1 MDLRPTHQFDPWSA
15 DAARLGGAGLNFDD
29 IDFNDPESVFRAL
42 GGGGLGGL
50 PIPKAESPD
59 SVRREAKER
68 RDSIFAS
75 YAKLHD
81 ILERHEDP
89 IQKRWAKKK
98 KAQRLQILLKAW
110 PNMAPNHR
118 PDFEAF
124 LKESEQQ
131 RMRGTKYR
139 DWFIWPYINQ
149 EDLSRPRLLPLLL
162 NSRGRHHPCT
172 FAGIDA
178 TNTKFAFVTKA
189 VVPIFLNEYT
199 MILNGVDEKQ
209 PDDYGKLLSWDEHPS
224 NFELAMSQ
232 RQFLPGEG
240 LLVLEVQDRLLSF
253 LVKCCTEILHEIP
266 EDQLLSSKYPVQPE
280 PHMKEESE
288 TTGFDSL
295 AVLAAEAPY
304 RVPAKLDFG
313 RIESLLGAQAAA
325 CEDHLW
331 SLREDP
337 NYFVDKAL
345 ELEEHR
351 IETLK
356 DYRGRPHPV
365 SQNEAIFWSRIL
377 GSLVN
382 SAYMEVEVYN
392 ELHRQ
397 AKELKALQE
406 KYANVISVKDDL
418 PKEYLKA
425 LLKFRFYLNQATKGV
440 LGQLKQSALS
450 SPPMR
455 NLAVRNYPSQSF
467 EESMR
472 DLQTDKIAAA
482 INSRHKMTPVEKRLM
497 WLLRTLWEDGMDL
510 FLASQPIIV
519 DELERLLE
527 TEKEASNLISS
538 YVAGLIGQ
546 LSIITQCMKQ
556 LDCYQPWARSFE
568 TLNIDYEDAIK
579 ESFAETSK
587 PWAAI
592 LRATSERGGWFSSL
606 VRLGKPTGKR
616 FFYPI
621 DKRRTKE
628 NVEAL
633 RSAESN
639 LDEFWKGVDRIMYK
653 HANNLEN
660 TFVRRL
666 LTQSRSLQRTPEW
679 VEPSAPTTSEK
690 GAKPAV
696 ADVDD
701 LIIPFSS
708 FFFGLPASPQSEALP
723 APKTKVKTR
732 GTAATPTEPAA
743 TEQPPTSDTTG
754 HKQPT
759 FTVDAKSIKVFR
771 TLFYNPIVTSS
782 PGEIPW
788 NDFLHAMTSTGFMA
802 EKLYGSVWQFRP
814 TNLDVE
820 RAIQFHE
827 PHPKGKLTFMMAR
840 RIGRRLNRAYGWM
853 GSMFVP
859 EK

>member
-1 MDLRPTHQFDPWSA
+1 
-15 DAARLGGAGLNFDD
+15 
-29 IDFNDPESVFRAL
+29 
-42 GGGGLGGL
+42 
-50 PIPKAESPD
+50 
-59 SVRREAKER
+59 
-68 RDSIFAS
+68 
-75 YAKLHD
+75 
-81 ILERHEDP
+81 
-89 IQKRWAKKK
+89 
-98 KAQRLQILLKAW
+98 
-110 PNMAPNHR
+110 MAPNHR

-131 RMRGTKYR
+131 RMMGTKYR

-199 MILNGVDEKQ
+199 MILNGVDEKH
-209 PDDYGKLLSWDEHPS
+209 PDEYGKLLSWDEHPS

-325 CEDHLW
+325 SEDHLW
-331 SLREDP
+331 SLREDS

-345 ELEEHR
+345 ELQEHR
-351 IETLK
+351 PETLK
-356 DYRGRPHPV
+356 DRWGKSYPEV
-365 SQNEAIFWSRIL
+365 FWSRIL
-377 GSLVN
+377 SSLVN
-382 SAYMEVEVYN
+382 TAYMEVEVYN

-397 AKELKALQE
+397 AKELQALQE
-406 KYANVISVKDDL
+406 KYAKAISVKDDL

-425 LLKFRFYLNQATKGV
+425 LLKFRFYLYQATKGV
-440 LGQLKQSALS
+440 LGELKQTVMS

-455 NLAVRNYPSQSF
+455 YLSF
-467 EESMR
+467 RAQGSLR
-472 DLQTDKIAAA
+472 DLNEVAVAF
-482 INSRHKMTPVEKRLM
+482 NPNHKMNPVEKRLV

-527 TEKEASNLISS
+527 TEKEASRMISS

-546 LSIITQCMKQ
+546 LSIITQCMRQ

-568 TLNIDYEDAIK
+568 TLDIDHEDSIK
-579 ESFAETSK
+579 AAFAETSK

-592 LRATSERGGWFSSL
+592 VRATSEKQGRFYSL
-606 VRLGKPTGKR
+606 VRLGKPACKR
-616 FFYPI
+616 FFYPV

-633 RSAESN
+633 RSAEGN

-653 HANNLEN
+653 DANNLEN

-679 VEPSAPTTSEK
+679 VEPSVPTADDK
-690 GAKPAV
+690 GAKPTV
-696 ADVDD
+696 ANVDD

-708 FFFGLPASPQSEALP
+708 FFFGLT
-723 APKTKVKTR
+723 APKPEPTPSPKIKVKTR
-732 GTAATPTEPAA
+732 GTTNAPTEPTA
-743 TEQPPTSDTTG
+743 TEQPPTPDLTED
-754 HKQPT
+754 KQPI
-759 FTVDAKSIKVFR
+759 FAVDARSIKVFR
-771 TLFYNPIVTSS
+771 TLFYNPNITSS

-788 NDFLHAMTSTGFMA
+788 NDFLHAITSTGFMA

-853 GSMFVP
+853 GSMFVS

>member
-15 DAARLGGAGLNFDD
+15 DAERFGGSGINFDD
-29 IDFNDPESVFRAL
+29 IDFNDPASIFKAL
-42 GGGGLGGL
+42 GGGGPGGL

-59 SVRREAKER
+59 SVRRTAKNR

-81 ILERHEDP
+81 ILERHEDT

-131 RMRGTKYR
+131 RMMGTKYR

-199 MILNGVDEKQ
+199 MILNGVDEKH

-240 LLVLEVQDRLLSF
+240 LLVLDVQDRLLSF

-266 EDQLLSSKYPVQPE
+266 EDQLLGSKYPVRPE

-345 ELEEHR
+345 ELQEHR
-351 IETLK
+351 LETLK
-356 DYRGRPHPV
+356 DRWGKSYPV
-365 SQNEAIFWSRIL
+365 NDEILWSRIL
-377 GSLVN
+377 SSLVTT
-382 SAYMEVEVYN
+382 AYMEVEIYN

-397 AKELKALQE
+397 AKELQGLQE
-406 KYANVISVKDDL
+406 KYAKVISVKDDL

-425 LLKFRFYLNQATKGV
+425 LLKFRFYLYQATKGV
-440 LGQLKQSALS
+440 LGELKHTAMS

-455 NLAVRNYPSQSF
+455 YLSF
-467 EESMR
+467 RTQGSSR
-472 DLQTDKIAAA
+472 DLNKVAVAF
-482 INSRHKMTPVEKRLM
+482 NPNHKMTPVEKRLV

-510 FLASQPIIV
+510 FLASQPIVV

-527 TEKEASNLISS
+527 TETEASRMISS

-546 LSIITQCMKQ
+546 LSIITQCMRQ

-568 TLNIDYEDAIK
+568 TLNIDYEDGIK
-579 ESFAETSK
+579 AAFAENSK

-592 LRATSERGGWFSSL
+592 LQAASEKQGRFYSL
-606 VRLGKPTGKR
+606 VQLGKPASKR
-616 FFYPI
+616 FFYPV

-628 NVEAL
+628 NVQAL
-633 RSAESN
+633 RSAEDN
-639 LDEFWKGVDRIMYK
+639 LDEFWKAVDQIMYK
-653 HANNLEN
+653 DANNLEN
-660 TFVRRL
+660 TFVRKL

-679 VEPSAPTTSEK
+679 AEPSTPATNEK
-690 GAKPAV
+690 GAKAAV
-696 ADVDD
+696 ANVDD
-701 LIIPFSS
+701 LIIPLSS
-708 FFFGLPASPQSEALP
+708 FFFGLT
-723 APKTKVKTR
+723 APKPEPVPPQKIKVKTR
-732 GTAATPTEPAA
+732 GTTIAPADPTTTGKTPTPD
-743 TEQPPTSDTTG
+743 TSDD
-754 HKQPT
+754 KQPT
-759 FTVDAKSIKVFR
+759 FAVDARSIKVFR
-771 TLFYNPIVTSS
+771 TLFYNPNITSS
-782 PGEIPW
+782 PGEVPW
-788 NDFLHAMTSTGFMA
+788 NDFLHAMTTTGFMA

-827 PHPKGKLTFMMAR
+827 PHPKGKLTFTMAR

>member
-1 MDLRPTHQFDPWSA
+1 MDFRPTHQFDPFAPA
-15 DAARLGGAGLNFDD
+15 DGRHGGSRINFDD
-29 IDFNDPESVFRAL
+29 LDFNDPASIFKAL

-50 PIPKAESPD
+50 PIPEAQSPD
-59 SVRREAKER
+59 SVRRTAKDR
-68 RDSIFAS
+68 RDNIFAS
-75 YAKLHD
+75 YVKLHD
-81 ILERHEDP
+81 ILDRHEDT

-110 PNMAPNHR
+110 PNMAPKHR

-131 RMRGTKYR
+131 RMMGTKYR

-149 EDLSRPRLLPLLL
+149 EDLSHSRLLPLLL

-199 MILNGVDEKQ
+199 MILNGVDEKH

-253 LVKCCTEILHEIP
+253 LVKCCTEILHDIP
-266 EDQLLSSKYPVQPE
+266 EDQLLSSKYSLQPE

-288 TTGFDSL
+288 TTGFESL

-313 RIESLLGAQAAA
+313 RIESLLGAQATA

-345 ELEEHR
+345 ELQEHR

-356 DYRGRPHPV
+356 DGRGRQHPV
-365 SQNEAIFWSRIL
+365 VKNEEVFWTRIL
-377 GSLVN
+377 SSLV
-382 SAYMEVEVYN
+382 SKAYMEVEVYN

-397 AKELKALQE
+397 AQELQVLQE
-406 KYANVISVKDDL
+406 KYAKCISVKDDL

-425 LLKFRFYLNQATKGV
+425 LLKFRFYLSQATKGV
-440 LGQLKQSALS
+440 LGELKQTVMS

-455 NLAVRNYPSQSF
+455 HLSLRTFAGRPFMESLMDLENDKVAVT
-467 EESMR
+467 
-472 DLQTDKIAAA
+472 L
-482 INSRHKMTPVEKRLM
+482 NSRHKMTSVEERLL

-510 FLASQPIIV
+510 FLASQPIVV

-527 TEKEASNLISS
+527 TEKEASRMISS

-546 LSIITQCMKQ
+546 LSIITQCMRQ

-568 TLNIDYEDAIK
+568 TLNIDHEDSIK
-579 ESFAETSK
+579 AAFSETSK

-592 LRATSERGGWFSSL
+592 LRATSEKEGLFTSL
-606 VRLGKPTGKR
+606 VWLGKPTSKN
-616 FFYPI
+616 FFYPV
-621 DKRRTKE
+621 DKRRTKA

-633 RSAESN
+633 RFAESN
-639 LDEFWKGVDRIMYK
+639 LDRFWNGVDRIMYK
-653 HANNLEN
+653 NANNLEN
-660 TFVRRL
+660 TFVRTL

-679 VEPSAPTTSEK
+679 VEPPAPTADDK
-690 GAKPAV
+690 GAKPAI
-696 ADVDD
+696 ASVDD

-708 FFFGLPASPQSEALP
+708 FFFGLKASESEP
-723 APKTKVKTR
+723 APSPKIKVKTR
-732 GTAATPTEPAA
+732 GTTGSPSEPTV
-743 TEQPPTSDTTG
+743 TEKPPTPDVTED
-754 HKQPT
+754 KQPT
-759 FTVDAKSIKVFR
+759 FAVDARSIKVFR
-771 TLFYNPIVTSS
+771 TLFYNPNITSS

-788 NDFLHAMTSTGFMA
+788 NEFLHAMTSTGFMA

-827 PHPKGKLTFMMAR
+827 PHPKGKLTFTMAR

-853 GSMFVP
+853 GSMFVS
-859 EK
+859 KK

>member
-1 MDLRPTHQFDPWSA
+1 MDLRPNHQFDPWSA
-15 DAARLGGAGLNFDD
+15 DAERFDGPGINFDD
-29 IDFNDPESVFRAL
+29 IDFNDPASIFKAL
-42 GGGGLGGL
+42 GGGGPGGL
-50 PIPKAESPD
+50 PIPESQSPD
-59 SVRREAKER
+59 AVRRTAKER

-81 ILERHEDP
+81 ILERHEDT

-131 RMRGTKYR
+131 RMSGTKYK
-139 DWFIWPYINQ
+139 DWFMWPYINQ

-172 FAGIDA
+172 FAAIDA

-189 VVPIFLNEYT
+189 VVPIFLNEHT
-199 MILNGVDEKQ
+199 MILNGVDEKH

-253 LVKCCTEILHEIP
+253 LIKCCTEILHEIP
-266 EDQLLSSKYPVQPE
+266 EDKLLSSSYPVQPE

-325 CEDHLW
+325 SEDHLW

-345 ELEEHR
+345 ELQDHR
-351 IETLK
+351 PETLK
-356 DYRGRPHPV
+356 DRWGKSYPV
-365 SQNEAIFWSRIL
+365 NEEVLWSRIL
-377 GSLVN
+377 STLVKT
-382 SAYMEVEVYN
+382 AYMDVEVYN

-397 AKELKALQE
+397 AQELQGLQE
-406 KYANVISVKDDL
+406 KYAKAISVKDDL

-425 LLKFRFYLNQATKGV
+425 LLKFRFYLYQATKGV
-440 LGQLKQSALS
+440 LGELKQTVMS

-455 NLAVRNYPSQSF
+455 YLSIRAQGSL
-467 EESMR
+467 R
-472 DLQTDKIAAA
+472 DLNDVAVAF
-482 INSRHKMTPVEKRLM
+482 NPNHKLTPVEKRLV

-527 TEKEASNLISS
+527 TEKEASRMISS

-546 LSIITQCMKQ
+546 LSIITQCMRQ

-568 TLNIDYEDAIK
+568 SLNIDHEDNIK
-579 ESFAETSK
+579 AAFAETSK

-592 LRATSERGGWFSSL
+592 VRATSEKQGRFHPL
-606 VRLGKPTGKR
+606 VRLGKPASRR
-616 FFYPI
+616 FFYPV

-633 RSAESN
+633 RSAEGN
-639 LDEFWKGVDRIMYK
+639 LDEFWKGVDRFMYK
-653 HANNLEN
+653 DANNLEN

-679 VEPSAPTTSEK
+679 DESPAPSADDK
-690 GAKPAV
+690 GAKTTV
-696 ADVDD
+696 AIVDD
-701 LIIPFSS
+701 LIVPFSS
-708 FFFGLPASPQSEALP
+708 FFFGLA
-723 APKTKVKTR
+723 APKSEPTPSPKIKVKTR
-732 GTAATPTEPAA
+732 GTTNAPTEPS
-743 TEQPPTSDTTG
+743 TLEQTPTPDMTG
-754 HKQPT
+754 DKQPT
-759 FTVDAKSIKVFR
+759 FAVDARSIKVFR
-771 TLFYNPIVTSS
+771 TLFYNPNITSS

-814 TNLDVE
+814 TSLDVE

-840 RIGRRLNRAYGWM
+840 RIGRRLSRAYGWM
-853 GSMFVP
+853 GSMFVS